1 MVTFN
6 FFLSQNMMTFEYFF
20 YKNPL
25 LNFHCVFLFGAKV
38 RKFAKNKNAAVQ
50 DVKRTWKYIRS
61 GNRCLGGGYC
71 LYMAKPL
78 VACRYTQWPSPRDWL
93 CTWRPGPL
101 CVMQLE
107 GTLCLR
113 ILSSTDWNAFWKL
126 VCLCDGMFQF
136 LKPPCTP
143 LFHFSSWYPQWVCT
157 R

>member
-1 MVTFN
+1 MVIDFQNLSNTFFFFFSQLCQVGGLTVGPNRNEPNLARGLFKNPTQFSRPLRTPCLNMVTFN

-93 CTWRPGPL
+93 CT
-101 CVMQLE
+101 
-107 GTLCLR
+107 
-113 ILSSTDWNAFWKL
+113 
-126 VCLCDGMFQF
+126 
-136 LKPPCTP
+136 
-143 LFHFSSWYPQWVCT
+143 
-157 R
+157 